1 LTGLH
6 PVWCM
11 GVFTVLVSVLW
22 LAAIGKW
29 GPGLE
34 RIKTHLTETLGSPEI
49 SGMSAMILA
58 IGFFGTAIRTV
69 PEVMASMGK
78 ACASIASAT
87 GVLGLLIAIIL
98 FHAILG
104 YVGVNPFIV
113 APLLAAVIRSQSIS
127 MDPTFLMVSL
137 LAGQVWAI
145 AHSPFGIAPIVM
157 ASLTKDP
164 EVNSFKITMRWNLLY
179 ALVSLLIECLAIAA
193 AYLAFYPS

>member
-1 LTGLH
+1 
-6 PVWCM
+6 
-11 GVFTVLVSVLW
+11 
-22 LAAIGKW
+22 
-29 GPGLE
+29 
-34 RIKTHLTETLGSPEI
+34 
-49 SGMSAMILA
+49 MILA